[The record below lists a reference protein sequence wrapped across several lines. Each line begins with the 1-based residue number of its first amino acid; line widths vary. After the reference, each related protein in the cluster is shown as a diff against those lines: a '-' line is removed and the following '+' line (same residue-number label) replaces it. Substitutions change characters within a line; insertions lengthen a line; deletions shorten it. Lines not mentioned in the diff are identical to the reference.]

1 MDTDIREQVRE
12 IMRGRRE
19 LRRARKEAI
28 KNGNWED
35 IIPMLV
41 VEEDSDVSSYREQTE
56 DNKAG
61 DEADAR
67 YNELLYCGLN
77 PDE

>member
-1 MDTDIREQVRE
+1 MYHRTVNRW
-12 IMRGRRE
+12 
-19 LRRARKEAI
+19 K
-28 KNGNWED
+28 
-35 IIPMLV
+35 
-41 VEEDSDVSSYREQTE
+41 